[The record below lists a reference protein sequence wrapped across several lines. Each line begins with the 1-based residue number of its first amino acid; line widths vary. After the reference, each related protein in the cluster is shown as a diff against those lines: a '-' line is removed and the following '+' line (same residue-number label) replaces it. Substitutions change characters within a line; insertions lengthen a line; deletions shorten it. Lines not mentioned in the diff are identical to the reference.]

1 MIERNHSITGKSD
14 CSIPH
19 RHLLS
24 ALQDLPTK
32 ELLMRRWHTDT
43 DPQHVL
49 LGSLSYAVGSPEEQV
64 SINKPSPGRGA

>member
-1 MIERNHSITGKSD
+1 
-14 CSIPH
+14 
-19 RHLLS
+19 
-24 ALQDLPTK
+24 
-32 ELLMRRWHTDT
+32 MRRWHTDT